1 MAQSRRSFRKSFIL
15 EPILTPSSIFDTG
28 FEDSSD
34 AFVEE
39 GFGAVDLGPTE
50 PDDVEIFT
58 HEVAEVEGTEPG
70 LDELAV
76 VTDYPDEIE
85 PIAYVD
91 SSFETGEIEYIGGVF
106 TVDDSGY
113 VSIDYL
119 FDGGK
124 YSQGELA
131 IFSLE
136 GMTEEPGSK
145 AFIQEA
151 ARRALSNST
160 LGHVVISDATDGA
173 LFSTTTSTDFNGG
186 EYRGIQNFKMNGGD
200 RFGFMLAPNHSIQQ
214 VYNGEAWQPIFSMAT
229 ANPDDHFQFGQLAD
243 VTGDG
248 SVYTME
254 DISLSNS
261 RSDRDYNDLIFQV
274 RGATAEAPLMDEV
287 MANGGRDWRSSAMGQ
302 ALLEYTQGYT
312 NQVDYSVPVF
322 NPTQEFQ
329 PLIGIIDAGF
339 AANNPDLD
347 YNNITLGRDWIDGDD
362 NPLLST
368 GKGNEHG
375 TQILDI
381 IAAQQDNGIGVDG
394 INPDAP
400 IWLGR
405 AVDSEQWANS
415 LVEFVDAAFES
426 GQPHGVVNLSLDF
439 TQIDADGNVTTRYEL
454 TPIERAAIKYAQQN
468 NVLLVVGAGDD
479 GGVVSALGQASQEFD
494 NIITVGAAEQFDPNT
509 SAWKG
514 AGRADYSNYGHGLDL
529 MAYGGTEEKFDF
541 SSNADGVGT
550 IPGTSVAAAK
560 VTGAVSQVWAANP
573 ELSYCQVIEILKQ
586 TATDLGETG
595 FDLETGA
602 GLLNTMAAVQLAK
615 AGKSSLNIVNR
626 DIAKDIEEDENRKI
640 ALGLPDLVVSEL
652 QRAEDLSNYDP
663 LDLASTQEWVIKL
676 SSPEYTQEFAN
687 LVNAKLLGVTGYI
700 PNTYVFEFPDNLS
713 PQEIQNQLRSLE
725 NVQFAYPL
733 VASQKESRFTPND
746 PLFSQQWHLKNYGQ
760 TGGSTGQDA
769 NVNGAWELGLTGKNI
784 VIGIVDNGLQHE
796 HPDLKPNYRPDLSRD
811 FNEKTG
817 GFGTY
822 DHDPAPTTSEEYHG
836 TAVAGIAAAKGNNGI
851 GITGVAPNAF
861 LAGLRL
867 TANSTDDLMEADA
880 LSYLNNSIHIYNN
893 SWGPLDNGS
902 TKKAPDPLAAMALH
916 LGVTQGRKGLGNIYV
931 WAGGNGGQ
939 LRDNVNY
946 DGYASSRYTI
956 AVAAIDHN
964 GKQAF
969 YSESG
974 ASLLVSAYSSGSTS
988 AGITTTDLL
997 GLNGTTDSNYS
1008 SSFGGTSAAAPLV
1021 SGVIAL
1027 MLEANPSLTWRDV
1040 QKILID
1046 TAKRNDPSDL
1056 DWKLNGGGYWVNHKY
1071 GFGAVDAGAAVT
1083 LAKNWQPLGTEISIN
1098 SGLKNV
1104 STTISDNNGKSTFS
1118 SINIAEDITVETVE
1132 VVFDAQHTNRGDLDV
1147 RLISPDGTVSVL
1159 AERHH
1164 DTGDNY
1170 SNWMFTSTRHWGE
1183 SSQGEW
1189 KLQVTDRRTGTT
1201 GYWDSWKLNFYGTEP
1216 TVNLEATVPN
1226 ISEGETGEFTVTRT
1240 GNTKNP
1246 LTINYQFGQ
1255 SIHWSEPLATNGKD
1269 FAFLPGKVTI
1279 PAGSSSVKIP
1289 ITPIDDQEVEW
1300 TETVSLN
1307 LTKGDGY
1314 ELGSQGGA
1322 TVRIFDNEKP
1332 RVQLYAE
1339 WRAAQPDKNYDNN
1352 YASESGNEGDFIF
1365 RRLGDIREA
1374 LTVTYEMTGT
1384 AINGV
1389 DYQYLP
1395 GFVTFLPGINNS
1407 LPVVNSSLVVPNDA
1421 KILRFIPIDDN
1432 EIEGEDAAILTIN
1445 PSSDYDILAGW
1456 GSRTTTIWDNDD
1468 KPTVEIFA
1476 PKPYTSEYGNPGQM
1490 TITRTGDTSQPLTVN
1505 YWERDWWAKATAGQD
1520 YQIISGTTIIP
1531 TTSVI
1536 NGDPKAISYTDG
1548 TIIIPAGKSSV
1559 NIDIIP
1565 IDDNIVETNETV
1577 RFFLRSSPDYAI
1589 GHKEMGTVNIAD
1601 NDTPKIDWQ
1610 RQIGTPGYDYSDSVT
1625 LDKLGN
1631 IYIAGHTSGNLA
1643 GSNLGSYDGWLAK
1656 YNAAGTEL
1664 WKQQLG
1670 SSGYDTA
1677 KSIITD
1683 SDGNTYISG
1692 WTDGSFDNDVASR
1705 NSWIAK
1711 YDTDGYLTWH
1721 KKLPEDYDISNGSLA
1736 WGNDGSLYITGLTYG
1751 NLAGISQGNGDA
1763 WVAKYDSEGN
1773 QEWVRQL
1780 GTSQEDEAKGVAIDS
1795 QGSVYITGQTKGT
1808 LGGVN
1813 QGDAD
1818 AWIAK
1823 YNSEGLLSWKKQM
1836 GTQSEDIANGISI
1849 DSNDNIY
1856 IAGNTRNKL
1865 GDPFTG
1871 DPNELGDADLRWKAI
1886 HGDKSGLGGTYY
1898 GNADAWVAQYSSDGS
1913 LNWKR
1918 QLGTSQYDSASAV
1931 SSDKFGNVYITG
1943 RTQSKLGTQ
1952 YVGGDDIWVTKYN
1965 VNGALQWIQQLGT
1978 AGDDVSNSV
1987 AVGSTGL
1994 YITGSTSGSLSDT
2007 STSKGGDDAWLI
2019 KLS

>member
-1 MAQSRRSFRKSFIL
+1 MAKSRRSSQFKAFIL
-15 EPILTPSSIFDTG
+15 EPILTPSSFIDTG
-28 FEDSSD
+28 VDEVD
-34 AFVEE
+34 E
-39 GFGAVDLGPTE
+39 GLGDYPVPSTEVD
-50 PDDVEIFT
+50 
-58 HEVAEVEGTEPG
+58 EVEVPEPVEPQESTEAVEVVPEEIAGSG
-70 LDELAV
+70 LG
-76 VTDYPDEIE
+76 DEIE
-85 PIAYVD
+85 IIDYIDPLFLTESVD
-91 SSFETGEIEYIGGVF
+91 PNVGVF

-136 GMTEEPGSK
+136 GMTEEPGSQ

-151 ARRALSNST
+151 ARRALSNSE
-160 LGHVVISDATDGA
+160 LGYVVISDATDGA
-173 LFSTTTSTDFNGG
+173 RFSNTAGTDFNGG
-186 EYRGIQNFKMNGGD
+186 IYRGVRTFQMNGGD

-214 VYNGEAWQPIFSMAT
+214 VYDGEAWRPIFSMAT
-229 ANPDDHFQFGQLAD
+229 ANPDDHFQFGQIAD

-254 DISLSNS
+254 DINLSNS
-261 RSDRDYNDLIFQV
+261 KSDRDYNDLIFQV
-274 RGATAEAPLMDEV
+274 RGATAKAPLMDEV
-287 MANGGRDWRSSAMGQ
+287 MASGAKDWRSSAMGQ
-302 ALLEYTQGYT
+302 ALLEYAQGYT
-312 NQVDYSVPVF
+312 DQVDYSVDPL
-322 NPTQEFQ
+322 NPTQKFQ
-329 PLIGIIDAGF
+329 PFVGIIDVGF
-339 AANNPDLD
+339 AANSPDLD
-347 YNNITLGRDWIDGDD
+347 YSNIILGRDWIDGDD
-362 NPLLST
+362 NPLLDAGES
-368 GKGNEHG
+368 NEQG
-375 TQILDI
+375 TQILEI
-381 IAAQQDNGIGVDG
+381 IAAKRDDNIGING
-394 INPDAP
+394 INPDAQ

-405 AVDSEQWANS
+405 AINSEEWANS

-439 TQIDADGNVTTRYEL
+439 TEIDTDGNVITRYEL
-454 TPIERAAIKYAQQN
+454 TPIERAAIKYAQQHH
-468 NVLLVVGAGDD
+468 VLLVVAAGDD
-479 GGVVSALGQASQEFD
+479 GGAISALGQASQEFD
-494 NIITVGAAEQFDPNT
+494 NILTVGAAEQFDPNT
-509 SAWKG
+509 SVWKG
-514 AGRADYSNYGHGLDL
+514 AGRAGYSNYGPGLDL
-529 MAYGGTEEKFDF
+529 MAYGRTEENPD
-541 SSNADGVGT
+541 A
-550 IPGTSVAAAK
+550 IAGTSVAAAK

-573 ELSYCQVIEILKQ
+573 ELSYRQVIELLKQ

-595 FDLETGA
+595 FDLETAA

-615 AGKSSLNIVNR
+615 AGKTNFNIVNR
-626 DIAKDIEEDENRKI
+626 NIENDVKEDEERKI
-640 ALGLPDLVVSEL
+640 ALGLPDLVWSAL
-652 QRAEDLSNYDP
+652 QRAEDLNNYDS

-676 SSPEYTQEFAN
+676 SSAEYIQELSEIFDI
-687 LVNAKLLGVTGYI
+687 KLLGVTGYI
-700 PNTYVFEFPDNLS
+700 PNTYVFQFPGDLS
-713 PQEIQNQLRSLE
+713 PQEIQDKLRLLE

-746 PLFSQQWHLKNYGQ
+746 SFFSEQWHLKNNSQ
-760 TGGSTGQDA
+760 TGGTAGQDI
-769 NVNGAWELGLTGKNI
+769 NVSAVWEAGLTGQNV
-784 VIGIVDNGLQHE
+784 VIGIVDDGLQHA
-796 HPDLKPNYRPDLSRD
+796 HPDLQPNYRPDLSRD
-811 FNEKTG
+811 FSEKLEE
-817 GFGTY
+817 FGAY
-822 DHDPAPTTSEEYHG
+822 DHDPAPTTPGQYHG
-836 TAVAGIAAAKGNNGI
+836 TAVAGVAAAKGNNEI

-867 TANSTDDLMEADA
+867 TAKPTDDLMEADA
-880 LSYLNNSIHIYNN
+880 LSYLKNSIHIYNN
-893 SWGPLDNGS
+893 SWGPPDTGNI
-902 TKKAPDPLAAMALH
+902 KKAPGLLAAEALK
-916 LGVTQGRKGLGNIYV
+916 LGVTQGRQGLGNIYV
-931 WAGGNGGQ
+931 WAGGNGQ
-939 LRDNVNY
+939 QQKDNVNY

-964 GKQAF
+964 GKQTL
-969 YSESG
+969 YSEPG
-974 ASLLVSAYSSGSTS
+974 ASLLVSGYSSGTTS
-988 AGITTTDLL
+988 GINTTDLL
-997 GLNGTTDSNYS
+997 GAEGGSTGDYNN
-1008 SSFGGTSAAAPLV
+1008 SFGGTSAAASLV

-1071 GFGAVDAGAAVT
+1071 GFGAVDANAAVT
-1083 LAKNWQPLGTEISIN
+1083 LAKNWQPLGTEVAIS
-1098 SGLKNV
+1098 SELKDV
-1104 STTISDNNGKSTFS
+1104 KKLIPDNNGKSVFS
-1118 SINIAEDITVETVE
+1118 SINIVEDITIETVE
-1132 VVFDAQHTNRGDLDV
+1132 VIFDADHANRGDLEV
-1147 RLISPDGTVSVL
+1147 RLISPDGTVSTL
-1159 AERHH
+1159 AEHH
-1164 DTGDNY
+1164 PDTGDNY
-1170 SNWMFTSTRHWGE
+1170 TNWMFTSTRHWGE

-1189 KLQVTDRRTGTT
+1189 RLQVRDRKTLKT

-1255 SIHWSEPLATNGKD
+1255 SIHWSEPLATNNKD
-1269 FAFLPGKVTI
+1269 FAFLPGTVTI

-1289 ITPIDDQEVEW
+1289 IPTIDDQEVEW
-1300 TETVSLN
+1300 TEAVTLN

-1339 WRAAQPDKNYDNN
+1339 WRAAQPDENYDSN
-1352 YASESGNEGDFIF
+1352 YVSESGNEGDFVF

-1374 LTVTYEMTGT
+1374 LTVTYSMTGT

-1389 DYQYLP
+1389 DYEYLP
-1395 GFVTFLPGINNS
+1395 GSITFLPGMKNALPNVVAGNS
-1407 LPVVNSSLVVPNDA
+1407 FVVANDA
-1421 KILRFIPIDDN
+1421 KVLRFIPSDDD
-1432 EIEGEDAAILTIN
+1432 EVEGEETAILTIN

-1468 KPTVEIFA
+1468 KPTVEMFA
-1476 PKPYTSEYGNPGQM
+1476 SKPYASEYGNPGQM
-1490 TITRTGDTSQPLTVN
+1490 TISRTGDTSQPLTVH

-1531 TTSVI
+1531 AT
-1536 NGDPKAISYTDG
+1536 GDPKAVSYTDG

-1589 GHKEMGTVNIAD
+1589 GKREIGVVNIAD
-1601 NDTPKIDWQ
+1601 NDTPKIEWQ
-1610 RQIGTPGYDYSDSVT
+1610 RQIGTSGYDYSDSVT

-1631 IYIAGHTSGNLA
+1631 VYIAGRTSGNLA
-1643 GSNLGSYDGWLAK
+1643 GSNLGSYDAWLAK
-1656 YNAAGTEL
+1656 YDAAGTEL

-1670 SSGYDTA
+1670 TSGYDAA
-1677 KSIITD
+1677 KKVITD

-1692 WTDGSFDNDVASR
+1692 LTDGSFDGNVASR
-1705 NSWIAK
+1705 DAWLAK
-1711 YDTDGYLTWH
+1711 YGANGDLIWR
-1721 KKLPEDYDISNGSLA
+1721 KKLPADYDISNGSLT
-1736 WGNDGSLYITGLTYG
+1736 WGKDGSLYLAGLTHG
-1751 NLAGISQGNGDA
+1751 NLAGTTQGNGDA
-1763 WVAKYDSEGN
+1763 WVAKYDTNGN
-1773 QEWVRQL
+1773 QQWVRQL

-1795 QGSVYITGQTKGT
+1795 QGSVYITGQTKGA
-1808 LGGVN
+1808 LGEVN
-1813 QGDAD
+1813 QGNAD

-1823 YNSEGLLSWKKQM
+1823 YSDEGLLLWKQQM
-1836 GTQSEDIANGISI
+1836 GTQSEDISNGISI

-1898 GNADAWVAQYSSDGS
+1898 GNADAWVAQYDSNGN

-1918 QLGTSQYDSASAV
+1918 QLGTAQYDSASAV
-1931 SSDKFGNVYITG
+1931 SSDQLGNVYITG
-1943 RTQSKLGTQ
+1943 KTQSKLGKQ
-1952 YVGGDDIWVTKYN
+1952 YAGGDDIWVAKYN
-1965 VNGALQWIQQLGT
+1965 QNGALQWIQQLGT
-1978 AGDDVSNSV
+1978 VGNDVSNGIV
-1987 AVGSTGL
+1987 AGSTGL
-1994 YITGSTSGSLSDT
+1994 YLTGSTAGSLSG
-2007 STSKGGDDAWLI
+2007 TSKGGDDAWLI